1 MVSSGQMSMPMS
13 FGGAV
18 RQSPLLLLIDG
29 HAMVHRSF
37 RAISVSRSLTV
48 SSTGED
54 VTGVY
59 GFASV
64 FLRALNE
71 WQPTHV
77 AVAFDTPTPTF
88 RHERF
93 PEYKAQRP
101 PTPPELRP
109 QFDRV
114 KELMRAFA
122 VPVYELPGWEADDI
136 IGTLSRQAEA
146 ANVETVILTGDRD
159 TFQLITPNVRVDLAS
174 SERDRRIV
182 GEAELSE
189 RYGGLTAAQ
198 QPDYKALVGDKS
210 DNIPGV
216 PSVGDKTATTLLTA
230 YETLEGI
237 YEHLDEI
244 TQKRVQN
251 SLANNREAAFEYRV
265 LTTIDC
271 DAPTTLG
278 P

>member
-1 MVSSGQMSMPMS
+1 MVNSGQMSMPMS
-13 FGGAV
+13 FGGAT
-18 RQSPLLLLIDG
+18 RQNPLLLLIDG

-37 RAISVSRSLTV
+37 RAISVTRSLTV

-77 AVAFDTPTPTF
+77 AVAFDTRTPTF

-101 PTPPELRP
+101 PTPTELRP

-146 ANVETVILTGDRD
+146 SNVETIILTGDRD
-159 TFQLITPNVRVDLAS
+159 TFQLITPSVRVDLAS

-182 GEAELSE
+182 GEE
-189 RYGGLTAAQ
+189 
-198 QPDYKALVGDKS
+198 
-210 DNIPGV
+210 
-216 PSVGDKTATTLLTA
+216 
-230 YETLEGI
+230 
-237 YEHLDEI
+237 
-244 TQKRVQN
+244 
-251 SLANNREAAFEYRV
+251 
-265 LTTIDC
+265 
-271 DAPTTLG
+271 
-278 P
+278 